1 MQAQLA
7 AANDKIFDPD
17 RSENDVVVHFPY
29 IRKKW
34 SFLARQAR
42 DEHIGKLNKR
52 YDRFQ
57 GAWWT
62 RGRASKS
69 APTLGTGDRSAS
81 SSVRLLCVSI
91 WQPTR
96 QQISFSRGDIHSF
109 SLSAARVV
117 AVCLETARTRAARHG
132 YNIRCLNHRAIL
144 PILSESSA
152 AHRCCCCCCCC
163 MELSCVLGIY
173 RPHPPPLLRSTPIS
187 SNLDTACPPFS
198 NALADQL
205 GSLRASLSPATI

>member
-1 MQAQLA
+1 MRAQLA

-17 RSENDVVVHFPY
+17 RSENDLVVHFPY

-96 QQISFSRGDIHSF
+96 QQISFSRGDIHYDSF
-109 SLSAARVV
+109 NFAQ
-117 AVCLETARTRAARHG
+117 
-132 YNIRCLNHRAIL
+132 
-144 PILSESSA
+144 
-152 AHRCCCCCCCC
+152 CCTCGGC
-163 MELSCVLGIY
+163 
-173 RPHPPPLLRSTPIS
+173 LLRDSSHTRSTSWLQYPLS
-187 SNLDTACPPFS
+187 QPPRNSADTF
-198 NALADQL
+198 
-205 GSLRASLSPATI
+205 RV

>member
-7 AANDKIFDPD
+7 AVNGKIFDPD

-81 SSVRLLCVSI
+81 SSVRLLCVSM
-91 WQPTR
+91 WQPTTDFVFKR
-96 QQISFSRGDIHSF
+96 RHSF
-109 SLSAARVV
+109 IFAQ
-117 AVCLETARTRAARHG
+117 
-132 YNIRCLNHRAIL
+132 
-144 PILSESSA
+144 
-152 AHRCCCCCCCC
+152 CCTCGGC
-163 MELSCVLGIY
+163 
-173 RPHPPPLLRSTPIS
+173 LLRDSSHTRSTSWLQYPLS
-187 SNLDTACPPFS
+187 QPPRNSADTF
-198 NALADQL
+198 
-205 GSLRASLSPATI
+205 RV